1 LTKGA
6 ASVAILSSRIP
17 IIVAGPSGVGK
28 TVFAVELANRFD
40 GEVISADAFQVYR
53 GMEIL
58 TAQPEE
64 RILRKVPHHLVGF
77 LSPAQSF
84 DAAQFA
90 ALARER
96 IREIVARGKLP
107 IITGGSGLYIKALTH
122 GLAELPSGD
131 VRLRSEFARLS
142 DCQLRDWL
150 KVVDPLTTVDLRNRR
165 RISRA
170 LEISLVAGRPASQ
183 LRTQWES
190 TTANFRGILLVRE
203 RAELYGRIA
212 ENVSAMFQ
220 RGVVAEIT
228 RIPKIGP
235 TASMAIGLREIEALL
250 RGELTES
257 ECMGAIMLSTRRY
270 AKRQLTW
277 FRNQF
282 IFRPI
287 DLTGLR
293 DTSDIPPPALEF
305 LGAA

>member
-1 LTKGA
+1 
-6 ASVAILSSRIP
+6 
-17 IIVAGPSGVGK
+17 
-28 TVFAVELANRFD
+28 
-40 GEVISADAFQVYR
+40 
-53 GMEIL
+53 MEIL

-64 RILRKVPHHLVGF
+64 RILRRVPHHLVGF
-77 LSPAQSF
+77 LSPEQSF

-90 ALARER
+90 ELAREK
-96 IREIVARGKLP
+96 IREIVDRGKLP

-131 VRLRSEFARLS
+131 ARLRSELAKLS

-183 LRTQWES
+183 LRTQWE
-190 TTANFRGILLVRE
+190 TATANFRGILLVRE
-203 RAELYGRIA
+203 RAELSGRIA
-212 ENVSAMFQ
+212 ENVRAIFQ

-235 TASMAIGLREIEALL
+235 TARMAIGLREIEALQ
-250 RGELTES
+250 RGELTEG
-257 ECMGAIMLSTRRY
+257 ECMEAIMLSTRRY

-282 IFRPI
+282 MFRLI

-305 LGAA
+305 LGTA

>member
-1 LTKGA
+1 
-6 ASVAILSSRIP
+6 
-17 IIVAGPSGVGK
+17 
-28 TVFAVELANRFD
+28 
-40 GEVISADAFQVYR
+40 
-53 GMEIL
+53 MEML

-64 RILRKVPHHLVGF
+64 RILRTVPHHLVGF
-77 LSPAQSF
+77 LSPEQSF

-90 ALARER
+90 ELAREK

-131 VRLRSEFARLS
+131 ARLRSELAKLS

-150 KVVDPLTTVDLRNRR
+150 KVVDPRTTVDLRNRR

-183 LRTQWES
+183 LRTQWET
-190 TTANFRGILLVRE
+190 TTANVRGILLVRE

-212 ENVSAMFQ
+212 ENVRAMFQ

-235 TASMAIGLREIEALL
+235 TARMAIGLREIEALL

-257 ECMGAIMLSTRRY
+257 ECMAAIMLSTRRY

-282 IFRPI
+282 MFRLI